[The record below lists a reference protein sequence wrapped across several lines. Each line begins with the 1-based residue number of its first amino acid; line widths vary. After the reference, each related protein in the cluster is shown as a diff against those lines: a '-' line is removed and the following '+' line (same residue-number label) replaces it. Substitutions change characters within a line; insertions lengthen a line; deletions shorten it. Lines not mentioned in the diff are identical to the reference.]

1 MAPAEDVRHLKRKRS
16 ENELDRESAG
26 EKRRK
31 SSPGPVNL
39 VATMSVVTV
48 VDQEFGEAYTE
59 TGLGER
65 AKRPID
71 ENWRYDNTAKRRR
84 TSTAAAQG
92 IEVIDLTLPN
102 TGPTDSVETGIQQ
115 GLKEVLR
122 PYTDGSNLGTTRF
135 DTARR
140 YFLEKG
146 TAVVS
151 EDGHTE
157 DVVRALRLV
166 RRLEKQATETPEQAM
181 RRMKSKSRRL
191 IRSQLEESHKPT
203 HDHLKRQPWIAPNR
217 LDNYIHETP
226 DNPEYDKWSS
236 GDEAATQGVERQA
249 DDVERPKRKR
259 RTPWLEQR
267 GWDTDRMIELLGGAQ
282 AAMIDE
288 AKEGLEKKQWDQ
300 YKVDNPNWQEE
311 EAKQNMELKKQ
322 RKERREAAKKR
333 EEEMKKNG
341 QAVGP
346 VKRGLKGTAAGS
358 QSKKADAGD
367 KTNSVDNKAIT
378 ADDAADAQE
387 AENAPEPEGEFD
399 INDWASDGDEDE
411 YVYEDDDA

>member
-1 MAPAEDVRHLKRKRS
+1 
-16 ENELDRESAG
+16 
-26 EKRRK
+26 
-31 SSPGPVNL
+31 
-39 VATMSVVTV
+39 
-48 VDQEFGEAYTE
+48 
-59 TGLGER
+59 
-65 AKRPID
+65 
-71 ENWRYDNTAKRRR
+71 
-84 TSTAAAQG
+84 
-92 IEVIDLTLPN
+92 
-102 TGPTDSVETGIQQ
+102 
-115 GLKEVLR
+115 
-122 PYTDGSNLGTTRF
+122 
-135 DTARR
+135 
-140 YFLEKG
+140 
-146 TAVVS
+146 
-151 EDGHTE
+151 
-157 DVVRALRLV
+157 
-166 RRLEKQATETPEQAM
+166 
-181 RRMKSKSRRL
+181 
-191 IRSQLEESHKPT
+191 
-203 HDHLKRQPWIAPNR
+203 
-217 LDNYIHETP
+217 
-226 DNPEYDKWSS
+226 
-236 GDEAATQGVERQA
+236 
-249 DDVERPKRKR
+249 
-259 RTPWLEQR
+259 
-267 GWDTDRMIELLGGAQ
+267 MIELLGGAQ